1 MRISRLLVCICLLA
15 LLCSCTAPEAALP
28 DPPAKQEQAPE
39 TLPAPVK
46 LPEEDLTAEEPEP
59 EIEYVLL
66 LSEPVWLL
74 GRLTE
79 LYCADETEWA
89 ALADILEAA
98 KPLNTDAQM
107 LAGVETIRFQAQDY
121 VPLADAAQRLGLE
134 WGEAPDGL
142 RYLAKRQTIGQ
153 IPEGWNVPVLM
164 YHAVGDEI
172 WGYSDLFV
180 SKAGMEEQLQYLQEN
195 GYEPIWFS
203 DLAHIED
210 YEKPV
215 ILTFDDGYDDNYTVL
230 YPLLEKYQTKATIF
244 VIGNAMGSIHKMTQA
259 QVYELAASGLVS
271 IQSHTYTHGNL
282 SAMDESA
289 LRQEMERSNAALAA
303 ATGQIPYV
311 LCYPEGKYSHLT
323 MDVAKDYYTFALRM
337 DGWTYQT
344 GMDPYQVPRSFVS
357 RRITLPDYQW
367 FLTPSGKV
375 S

>member
-121 VPLADAAQRLGLE
+121 VPLADVAQRLGLE

-180 SKAGMEEQLQYLQEN
+180 SAASMEEQLQYLQEN
-195 GYEPIWFS
+195 GYEAIWFS

-215 ILTFDDGYDDNYTVL
+215 ILTFDDGYDDNYTL
-230 YPLLEKYQTKATIF
+230 LLPLLQKYHMKATIF
-244 VIGNAMGSIHKMTQA
+244 MIAGDIGEPHKLTQPQLRA
-259 QVYELAASGLVS
+259 LTQSGLVS
-271 IQSHTYTHGNL
+271 IQSHGWSHKNMAAMGWPALVCELLRSKLAFTLACGRVPTAVSYPNGKCTERTRTAAGWFYAYGVRTFDGTYLTGTDPL
-282 SAMDESA
+282 LIPRTAIPRGMTPE
-289 LRQEMERSNAALAA
+289 QFQAACQA
-303 ATGQIPYV
+303 
-311 LCYPEGKYSHLT
+311 E
-323 MDVAKDYYTFALRM
+323 
-337 DGWTYQT
+337 
-344 GMDPYQVPRSFVS
+344 
-357 RRITLPDYQW
+357 
-367 FLTPSGKV
+367 
-375 S
+375 